1 MRDAALRPGRFGIVF
16 RRRRKRTLHIVV
28 CVKQTP
34 DSAAK
39 IGVEA
44 GHVTWGDAGLVVNPW
59 DEYAIEEAIR
69 LKEQHGGRATAI
81 GMGPES
87 AKEALKT
94 CIAMGCD
101 EAILI
106 SDPALK
112 GSDAL
117 ATSYVLARAIEKL
130 GDVDVALFGKQAIDG
145 DTGLVPIGVARRLGW
160 APLTYTIKIA
170 ELDPAARTIKV
181 ERLLEQGK
189 QIVTG
194 NLPAVIG
201 TVKDIN
207 EPRYPSFMG
216 IRKAAKAAIPTWTAA
231 DLGCDPE
238 KIGAAGSAVRWPEVY
253 PPPAREGSVQMIEGG
268 SPEEIAAKL
277 VDKLIEDKVI

>member
-1 MRDAALRPGRFGIVF
+1 MHV
-16 RRRRKRTLHIVV
+16 VV

-39 IGVEA
+39 MGVED
-44 GHVTWGDAGLVVNPW
+44 GKVTWGDAALIVNPW
-59 DEYAIEEAIR
+59 DEYSIEEAIR
-69 LKEQHGGRATAI
+69 LKEKHGGKVTAI
-81 GMGPES
+81 SMGPES

-101 EAILI
+101 EAILL

-117 ATSYVLARAIEKL
+117 ATSYALAKAIEKM
-130 GDVDVALFGKQAIDG
+130 GDVDMVFFGKQAIDG
-145 DTGLVPIGVARRLGW
+145 DTGLVPVAVARRLGW
-160 APLTYTIKIA
+160 TPLTYTIKLV
-170 ELDPAARTIKV
+170 ELDFAAKTVKA

-189 QIVTG
+189 QVVTAK
-194 NLPAVIG
+194 LPAVVG

-216 IRKAAKAAIPTWTAA
+216 IRKAAKAAIPIWSAA
-231 DLGCDPE
+231 DIGADPA
-238 KIGAAGSAVRWPEVY
+238 KIGGPGSAMRWPKVY
-253 PPPAREGSVQMIEGG
+253 PLPAREGSAEMIDGT
-268 SPEEIAAKL
+268 PEEIAVKL
-277 VDKLIEDKVI
+277 ADKLIADKVI

>member
-1 MRDAALRPGRFGIVF
+1 MHV
-16 RRRRKRTLHIVV
+16 VV

-39 IGVEA
+39 MTVEN
-44 GHVTWGDAGLVVNPW
+44 GKVSWGDAGLVVNPW

-69 LKEQHGGRATAI
+69 LKEKHGGKATAI
-81 GMGPES
+81 SLGPDS

-94 CIAMGCD
+94 CLAMGCD

-106 SDPALK
+106 SDPAFK
-112 GSDAL
+112 DSDAL
-117 ATSYVLARAIEKL
+117 ATSYVLARAIQKM
-130 GDVDVALFGKQAIDG
+130 GDVEVAIFGKQAIDG

-160 APLTYTIKIA
+160 APLTYTTKIEA
-170 ELDPAARTIKV
+170 LDPAAKTIKV

-189 QIVTG
+189 QIVTSR
-194 NLPAVIG
+194 LPAVIG

-216 IRKAAKAAIPTWTAA
+216 IRKAAKASIPTWTAA
-231 DLGCDPE
+231 DLGLE
-238 KIGAAGSAVRWPEVY
+238 AGVIGAPGSAMRWPAVY
-253 PPPAREGSVQMIEGG
+253 PLPAREGTVELLEGTA
-268 SPEEIAAKL
+268 EEVAAKL
-277 VDKLIEDKVI
+277 ADKLMADKVI

>member
-1 MRDAALRPGRFGIVF
+1 MHV
-16 RRRRKRTLHIVV
+16 VV

-39 IGVEA
+39 VGVEN
-44 GHVTWGDAGLVVNPW
+44 GKVTWGDAGLVVNPW

-69 LKEQHGGRATAI
+69 LKEKHGGKASAI
-81 GMGPES
+81 SMGPET
-87 AKEALKT
+87 AKDALKT
-94 CIAMGCD
+94 CLAMGCD

-117 ATSYVLARAIEKL
+117 ATSYVLAKAIEKF
-130 GDVDVALFGKQAIDG
+130 GDVDIVLFGKQAIDG
-145 DTGLVPIGVARRLGW
+145 DTGLVPVGVARRLGW

-170 ELDPAARTIKV
+170 ELDAAAKTIRV
-181 ERLLEQGK
+181 ERLLEEGK
-189 QIVTG
+189 QVVTSQ
-194 NLPAVIG
+194 LPAVVG

-231 DLGCDPE
+231 DLGCDPA
-238 KIGAAGSAVRWPEVY
+238 KIGQAGSAMTWPQVNTL
-253 PPPAREGSVQMIEGG
+253 PARQGSVELLSG
-268 SPEEIAAKL
+268 SPDEVAAQL
-277 VDKLIEDKVI
+277 ADKLLADKVI

>member
-1 MRDAALRPGRFGIVF
+1 MHV
-16 RRRRKRTLHIVV
+16 VV

-39 IGVEA
+39 ITVSNGNVA
-44 GHVTWGDAGLVVNPW
+44 WGDAGLVVNPW

-69 LKEQHGGRATAI
+69 LKEKHGGKATAI
-81 GMGPES
+81 SIGPES

-94 CIAMGCD
+94 CLAMGCD

-106 SDPALK
+106 SDPALN

-117 ATSYVLARAIEKL
+117 ATSYILAKAIEKL
-130 GDVDVALFGKQAIDG
+130 GDVQIAVFGKQAIDG
-145 DTGLVPIGVARRLGW
+145 DTGLVPVGVARRLGW
-160 APLTYTIKIA
+160 APLTFTSKIDA
-170 ELDPAARTIKV
+170 LDPTAQTIKV

-189 QIVTG
+189 QIVTST
-194 NLPAVIG
+194 LPAVIG

-216 IRKAAKAAIPTWTAA
+216 IRKAAKAAIPTWSAA
-231 DLGCDPE
+231 DLGLDPG
-238 KIGAAGSAVRWPEVY
+238 KVGGAGSGTHWPSVH
-253 PPPAREGSVQMIEGG
+253 PLPAREGNVEILEGT
-268 SPEEIAAKL
+268 PEQVAAML
-277 VDKLIEDKVI
+277 ADKLMADKVI

>member
-1 MRDAALRPGRFGIVF
+1 M
-16 RRRRKRTLHIVV
+16 HVV
-28 CVKQTP
+28 AFIKQTP

-39 IGVEA
+39 MSVDNGR
-44 GHVTWGDAGLVVNPW
+44 VTADSAPVVNPW

-69 LKEQHGGRATAI
+69 LKEKHGGKATAI
-81 GMGPES
+81 SMGPES

-117 ATSYVLARAIEKL
+117 ATSYVLAEAIKKL
-130 GDVDVALFGKQAIDG
+130 GDVDMVIFGKQAIDG
-145 DTGLVPIGVARRLGW
+145 DTGLTPIGVARRLGF

-170 ELDPAARTIKV
+170 ELDPAAKTIKV
-181 ERLLEQGK
+181 ERLLEEGR
-189 QIVTG
+189 QIVAAK
-194 NLPAVIG
+194 LPAVVG

-216 IRKAAKAAIPTWTAA
+216 IRKAAKAAITVWSAA
-231 DLGCDPE
+231 DVGCDPA
-238 KIGAAGSAVRWPEVY
+238 KIGAAGSATQWPSVHAL
-253 PPPAREGSVQMIEGG
+253 PAREGAVELFDGT
-268 SPEEIAAKL
+268 PEEIAVKVAN
-277 VDKLIEDKVI
+277 KLIADKVI

>member
-1 MRDAALRPGRFGIVF
+1 MHV
-16 RRRRKRTLHIVV
+16 VV

-39 IGVEA
+39 ISVENGQA
-44 GHVTWGDAGLVVNPW
+44 AWGDAALVVNPW

-69 LKEQHGGRATAI
+69 LKEKYGGKATALSL
-81 GMGPES
+81 GAES
-87 AKEALKT
+87 AKDALKT
-94 CIAMGCD
+94 CLAMGCD

-106 SDPALK
+106 SDAAFA

-117 ATSYVLARAIEKL
+117 ATSYILAKAIEKL
-130 GDVDVALFGKQAIDG
+130 GDIEVVLFGKQAIDG

-170 ELDPAARTIKV
+170 DLDPAAKTIRA

-189 QIVTG
+189 QIVTAR
-194 NLPAVIG
+194 LPAVIG

-216 IRKAAKAAIPTWTAA
+216 IRKAAKAVITTWTAA
-231 DLGCDPE
+231 DLGVDSVR
-238 KIGAAGSAVRWPEVY
+238 IGVMGSSTAWPRIY
-253 PPPAREGSVQMIEGG
+253 GLPAREGAVEMLDGT
-268 SPEEIAAKL
+268 PEEAAVKL
-277 VDKLIEDKVI
+277 VDRLLADKVI

>member
-1 MRDAALRPGRFGIVF
+1 MHV
-16 RRRRKRTLHIVV
+16 VV

-39 IGVEA
+39 MSVEN
-44 GHVTWGDAGLVVNPW
+44 GKVTWGDSGLVVNPW

-69 LKEQHGGRATAI
+69 LKEKHGGKATAI
-81 GMGPES
+81 SMGPDS

-94 CIAMGCD
+94 CLAMGCD

-117 ATSYVLARAIEKL
+117 ATSYVLARAVEKF
-130 GDVDVALFGKQAIDG
+130 GDVDIVLFGKQAIDG
-145 DTGLVPIGVARRLGW
+145 DTGLVPVAVARRLGW
-160 APLTYTIKIA
+160 SPLTYTIKIA
-170 ELDPAARTIKV
+170 ELDAAAKTIKA

-189 QIVTG
+189 QVVAAR
-194 NLPAVIG
+194 LPAVVG

-216 IRKAAKAAIPTWTAA
+216 IRKAAKAVINTWSAA
-231 DLGCDPE
+231 DLGLDPGQ
-238 KIGAAGSAVRWPEVY
+238 IGASGSPTHWPAVY
-253 PPPAREGSVQMIEGG
+253 PLPAREGSVEMLDGT
-268 SPEEIAAKL
+268 PEEVAAKL
-277 VDKLIEDKVI
+277 ADKLQADKVI

>member
-1 MRDAALRPGRFGIVF
+1 
-16 RRRRKRTLHIVV
+16 LHVVV
-28 CVKQTP
+28 CVKQSP

-39 IGVEA
+39 IAVQD
-44 GHVTWGDAGLVVNPW
+44 GHVSWGDASLVVNPW

-69 LKEQHGGRATAI
+69 LKEKHGGMSTAI
-81 GMGPES
+81 SMGPES
-87 AKEALKT
+87 AREALKT

-117 ATSYVLARAIEKL
+117 ATSYVLAKAIEKM
-130 GDVDVALFGKQAIDG
+130 GDVDVVLFGKQAIDG
-145 DTGLVPIGVARRLGW
+145 DTGLVPIGLARRLGW

-170 ELDPAARTIKV
+170 ELDAGAKTIKA

-189 QIVTG
+189 QIVTSK
-194 NLPAVIG
+194 LPAVVG

-216 IRKAAKAAIPTWTAA
+216 IRKAAKTAIPTWTAVEV
-231 DLGCDPE
+231 GCDPA
-238 KIGAAGSAVRWPEVY
+238 KIGAAGSAMRWPSVY
-253 PPPAREGSVQMIEGG
+253 APPPREGAVEMIEGT
-268 SPEEIAAKL
+268 PEEIAVKL
-277 VDKLIEDKVI
+277 ADKLIADKAI

>member
-1 MRDAALRPGRFGIVF
+1 M
-16 RRRRKRTLHIVV
+16 HIVV

-39 IGVEA
+39 IAVQD
-44 GHVTWGDAGLVVNPW
+44 GHVTWGDASLVVNPW

-69 LKEQHGGRATAI
+69 LKEKHGGKSTAI
-81 GMGPES
+81 SMGPEN

-106 SDPALK
+106 SDPVLK

-117 ATSYVLARAIEKL
+117 GTSYVLAKAVEKM
-130 GDVDVALFGKQAIDG
+130 GDVDIVLFGRQAIDG
-145 DTGLVPIGVARRLGW
+145 DTALVPAGVARRLGW

-170 ELDPAARTIKV
+170 ELDAGAKTIKA

-189 QIVTG
+189 QIVTAK
-194 NLPAVIG
+194 LPAVVG

-216 IRKAAKAAIPTWTAA
+216 IRKAAKATIAMWTAA
-231 DLGCDPE
+231 DLGCDPT
-238 KIGAAGSAVRWPEVY
+238 KIGAAGAAMRWPRVY
-253 PPPAREGSVQMIEGG
+253 APPAREGSVEIIDGT
-268 SPEEIAAKL
+268 PEEIAVKL
-277 VDKLIEDKVI
+277 ADKLIADKVI

>member
-1 MRDAALRPGRFGIVF
+1 M
-16 RRRRKRTLHIVV
+16 HIVV

-39 IGVEA
+39 IGVEN
-44 GHVTWGDAGLVVNPW
+44 GHVTWRDASLVVNPW

-69 LKEQHGGRATAI
+69 LKEKHGGKATAI
-81 GMGPES
+81 SMGPES

-101 EAILI
+101 EGILI

-117 ATSYVLARAIEKL
+117 ATSYTLAKAVEKM
-130 GDVDVALFGKQAIDG
+130 GDVEVVLFGRQAIDG
-145 DTGLVPIGVARRLGW
+145 DTSLVPLGVARRLGW
-160 APLTYTIKIA
+160 PPLTYTSKIA
-170 ELDPAARTIKV
+170 ELDPAAKTIKA

-189 QIVTG
+189 QIVTSK
-194 NLPAVIG
+194 LPAVVG

-231 DLGCDPE
+231 DLGCDPA
-238 KIGAAGSAVRWPEVY
+238 KIGAAGSAMRWPSVY
-253 PPPAREGSVQMIEGG
+253 PPPAREGAVELIEGA
-268 SPEEIAAKL
+268 PEEIAAKL
-277 VDKLIEDKVI
+277 ADKLIADKVI

>member
-1 MRDAALRPGRFGIVF
+1 MHV
-16 RRRRKRTLHIVV
+16 VV

-39 IGVEA
+39 ISVENNR
-44 GHVTWGDAGLVVNPW
+44 VTWGDTGLVVNPW

-69 LKEQHGGRATAI
+69 LKEKHGGKATAI
-81 GMGPES
+81 SMGPET

-94 CIAMGCD
+94 CLAMGCD

-106 SDPALK
+106 SDPALN

-117 ATSYVLARAIEKL
+117 ATSYVLAKAIEKF
-130 GDVDVALFGKQAIDG
+130 GDVDVVLFGKQAIDG

-160 APLTYTIKIA
+160 SPLTFTIKIA
-170 ELDPAARTIKV
+170 EMDVSAKTIKA

-189 QIVTG
+189 QVVTAT
-194 NLPAVIG
+194 LPAVVG

-216 IRKAAKAAIPTWTAA
+216 IRKAAKAVINTWSAG
-231 DLGCDPE
+231 DLGLDMAQVGE
-238 KIGAAGSAVRWPEVY
+238 TGSATRWPRVF
-253 PPPAREGSVQMIEGG
+253 PLPAREGAVEMFEGT
-268 SPEEIAAKL
+268 PEEVAAKL
-277 VDKLIEDKVI
+277 ADRLLADKVI

>member
-1 MRDAALRPGRFGIVF
+1 MHV
-16 RRRRKRTLHIVV
+16 VV

-39 IGVEA
+39 VSVEN
-44 GHVTWGDAGLVVNPW
+44 GKVTWGDAGLVVNPW

-69 LKEQHGGRATAI
+69 LKEKHGGKASAI
-81 GMGPES
+81 SMGPET
-87 AKEALKT
+87 AREALKT
-94 CIAMGCD
+94 CLAMGCD

-117 ATSYVLARAIEKL
+117 ATSYVLAKAIEKF
-130 GDVDVALFGKQAIDG
+130 GDVDVVLFGKQAIDG
-145 DTGLVPIGVARRLGW
+145 DTGLVPVGVARRLGW

-170 ELDPAARTIKV
+170 ELDSVAKTIRV
-181 ERLLEQGK
+181 ERLLEEGK
-189 QIVTG
+189 QVVTSR
-194 NLPAVIG
+194 LPAVVG

-216 IRKAAKAAIPTWTAA
+216 IRKAAKAVIPIWSAA
-231 DLGCDPE
+231 DLGCDPA
-238 KIGAAGSAVRWPEVY
+238 KIGPGGSAMTWPQVN
-253 PPPAREGSVQMIEGG
+253 PLPARQGSVELLTGT
-268 SPEEIAAKL
+268 PEEAAVQL
-277 VDKLIEDKVI
+277 ADKLLADKVI